1 MKDNRSHNKVQ
12 TGGPIES
19 KKGNG
24 RGKKGLGVISQFAY
38 EQSEVI
44 IEDFNIKIRL

>member
-1 MKDNRSHNKVQ
+1 MKEDRSHNKVQ

-24 RGKKGLGVISQFAY
+24 RGTKGLGVISQLVY
-38 EQSEVI
+38 EQSVVI
-44 IEDFNIKIRL
+44 IEDFNIKIGL